1 MFTAYRGV
9 SHIIIPYRT
18 VNSNLHSV
26 FWCVY
31 GDVIVQLS
39 PLAALFHASP
49 TIADSLPG
57 AAS

>member
-1 MFTAYRGV
+1 MFTEYRGA
-9 SHIIIPYRT
+9 SHIIASHRT
-18 VNSNLHSV
+18 VNSNLHSLL
-26 FWCVY
+26 FCVD

-49 TIADSLPG
+49 TLVDSLPG